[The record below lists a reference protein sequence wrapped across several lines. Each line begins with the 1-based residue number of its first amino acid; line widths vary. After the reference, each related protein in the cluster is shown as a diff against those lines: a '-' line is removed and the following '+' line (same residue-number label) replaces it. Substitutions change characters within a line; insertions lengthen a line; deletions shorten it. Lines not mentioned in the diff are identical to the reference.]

1 MPKFFS
7 RVDFETMKVLR
18 KRGSS
23 IHDVA
28 KAVGRSVGAV
38 SRNLKY
44 KSYEDYLAAMYSR
57 KSKYQKKVEAESGP
71 VHVVTPAAKACSCC
85 GKVKDISEFTP
96 DKNAPDGHKG
106 QCRKCVNA
114 KVRAR
119 RHAQKVVTTAE
130 VPHVE
135 TVKEEPDAKA
145 KFDWLFKLTDE
156 HDRRLKRIE
165 DELDEKFHSDES
177 TEEEQPSEQ
186 GLEPRVGEVLNVFV
200 DKKIRRAEIMG
211 SRELTEFGYSEK
223 RYLVR
228 YKKFF
233 GYKYADV
240 SEAVLYT
247 D

>member
-23 IHDVA
+23 INDVA

-71 VHVVTPAAKACSCC
+71 VRVVTPAAKACSCC
-85 GKVKDISEFTP
+85 GKIKNISEFTA
-96 DKNAPDGHKG
+96 DKNTPDGHKG
-106 QCRKCVNA
+106 QCRKCINA

-119 RHAQKVVTTAE
+119 RHAQKAVTTAE
-130 VPHVE
+130 MPHVE
-135 TVKEEPDAKA
+135 KVKEEPRKEDSPDPVTW
-145 KFDWLFKLTDE
+145 KFIAE
-156 HDRRLKRIE
+156 ELKKMSAP
-165 DELDEKFHSDES
+165 EKV
-177 TEEEQPSEQ
+177 EEEQLDEQ
-186 GLEPRVGEVLNVFV
+186 GSEPRVGEVLNVFV
-200 DKKIRRAEIMG
+200 GGKVRRAEVVG
-211 SRELTEFGYSEK
+211 TREIIEFGCHEK

-228 YKKFF
+228 YKTFF
-233 GYKYADV
+233 GHKYADV
-240 SEAVLYT
+240 SESVLYT

>member
-28 KAVGRSVGAV
+28 KAVGRSPAAV

-57 KSKYQKKVEAESGP
+57 KSKFQKKVEAESGP
-71 VHVVTPAAKACSCC
+71 VRVVTPAAKACSCC
-85 GKVKDISEFTP
+85 GVVKNISEFTP

-119 RHAQKVVTTAE
+119 RHAQKAVTTAK

-135 TVKEEPDAKA
+135 TVKEEPRK
-145 KFDWLFKLTDE
+145 E
-156 HDRRLKRIE
+156 ERLN
-165 DELDEKFHSDES
+165 
-177 TEEEQPSEQ
+177 EQ

-200 DKKIRRAEIMG
+200 GGKVRRAEIVG
-211 SRELTEFGYSEK
+211 SREITEFGYHEK

-228 YKKFF
+228 YKTFF

>member
-23 IHDVA
+23 IRDVA
-28 KAVGRSVGAV
+28 KAIGRSVDAV

-44 KSYEDYLAAMYSR
+44 KSYEDYLATMYSHR
-57 KSKYQKKVEAESGP
+57 SKFQKEVEAKSGP
-71 VHVVTPAAKACSCC
+71 VVVTKPTSKKCSSC
-85 GKVKDISEFTP
+85 GELKEITEFTP
-96 DKNAPDGHKG
+96 DKNIKDGYKG
-106 QCRKCVNA
+106 QCRKCINA
-114 KVRAR
+114 QRKAHRDAVKAN
-119 RHAQKVVTTAE
+119 AE
-130 VPHVE
+130 QPS
-135 TVKEEPDAKA
+135 KNAEPDLKA
-145 KFDWLFKLTDE
+145 KLDWLFKLTDE

-165 DELDEKFHSDES
+165 DELDEKFHSDEPV
-177 TEEEQPSEQ
+177 EEEQTSEQ

-200 DKKIRRAEIMG
+200 DRKIRRAEIMG
-211 SRELTEFGYSEK
+211 SREVAEFGYSEK

>member
-23 IHDVA
+23 IRDIA
-28 KAVGRSVGAV
+28 KAVDRSVGAI

-44 KSYEDYLAAMYSR
+44 KSYEDYLAAMYSHR
-57 KSKYQKKVEAESGP
+57 SKFQKEVEAKSGP
-71 VHVVTPAAKACSCC
+71 VIVTKPTSKKCSSC
-85 GKVKDISEFTP
+85 GELKEITEFTP
-96 DKNAPDGHKG
+96 DKNIKDGYKG
-106 QCRKCVNA
+106 QCRKCINA
-114 KVRAR
+114 QRKAHRDAVKARAK
-119 RHAQKVVTTAE
+119 QPSTTAE
-130 VPHVE
+130 
-135 TVKEEPDAKA
+135 PDVKA
-145 KFDWLFKLTDE
+145 KLDWLFKLTDE

-165 DELDEKFHSDES
+165 DELGEKFHSDES

-211 SRELTEFGYSEK
+211 SREVAEFGYSEK

-233 GYKYADV
+233 RYKYADV

>member
-23 IHDVA
+23 INDVA
-28 KAVGRSVGAV
+28 KAVGRSPAAV

-57 KSKYQKKVEAESGP
+57 KSKFQKKVEAESGP
-71 VHVVTPAAKACSCC
+71 VRVVTPAAKACSCC
-85 GKVKDISEFTP
+85 GVVKNISEFTP
-96 DKNAPDGHKG
+96 DKSAPDGHKG

-119 RHAQKVVTTAE
+119 RHAQKAATAAE
-130 VPHVE
+130 APHVE
-135 TVKEEPDAKA
+135 IAKEEPRKEDSPDLVTW
-145 KFDWLFKLTDE
+145 KFIAE
-156 HDRRLKRIE
+156 ELKKMSTP
-165 DELDEKFHSDES
+165 EKV
-177 TEEEQPSEQ
+177 EEEQPNEQ
-186 GLEPRVGEVLNVFV
+186 GLEPRVGEILNVFV
-200 DKKIRRAEIMG
+200 GGKVRRAEIVG
-211 SRELTEFGYSEK
+211 SREITEFGYHEK

-228 YKKFF
+228 YKTFF

>member
-23 IHDVA
+23 INDVA

-57 KSKYQKKVEAESGP
+57 KSKFQKKVEAESGP
-71 VHVVTPAAKACSCC
+71 VRIVTPATKACSCC
-85 GKVKDISEFTP
+85 GVVKNISEFTP
-96 DKNAPDGHKG
+96 DKNTPDGHKG
-106 QCRKCVNA
+106 QCRKCINA

-119 RHAQKVVTTAE
+119 RHAQKAVTITK
-130 VPHVE
+130 VPRVE
-135 TVKEEPDAKA
+135 TVKEEPRK
-145 KFDWLFKLTDE
+145 
-156 HDRRLKRIE
+156 
-165 DELDEKFHSDES
+165 
-177 TEEEQPSEQ
+177 EEQPNEQ

-200 DKKIRRAEIMG
+200 GGKVRRAEIIG
-211 SRELTEFGYSEK
+211 SREITEFGYHEK

-228 YKKFF
+228 YKTFF
-233 GYKYADV
+233 GRKYADV
-240 SEAVLYT
+240 SEAVLYA

>member
-7 RVDFETMKVLR
+7 RVDFETMKVLQ

-28 KAVGRSVGAV
+28 KAVGRSVSAV

-71 VHVVTPAAKACSCC
+71 VRVVTPAAKACSCC
-85 GKVKDISEFTP
+85 GEMKNISEFTP

-119 RHAQKVVTTAE
+119 RHAQKAAMAAKA
-130 VPHVE
+130 PRVE
-135 TVKEEPDAKA
+135 MAKEEPRKEESPDSVTWEFIA
-145 KFDWLFKLTDE
+145 E
-156 HDRRLKRIE
+156 ELKKMSAP
-165 DELDEKFHSDES
+165 EKV
-177 TEEEQPSEQ
+177 EEEQPSEQ

-200 DKKIRRAEIMG
+200 GGKVRRAEIVG
-211 SRELTEFGYSEK
+211 SREVTEFGYYEK

-233 GYKYADV
+233 RYKYADV

>member
-23 IHDVA
+23 IRDVA
-28 KAVGRSVGAV
+28 KAIGRSVDAV

-44 KSYEDYLAAMYSR
+44 KSYEDYLAAMYSHR
-57 KSKYQKKVEAESGP
+57 SKFQKEVEAKSGP
-71 VHVVTPAAKACSCC
+71 VVVTKPTSKKCSSC
-85 GKVKDISEFTP
+85 GELKEITEFTP
-96 DKNAPDGHKG
+96 DKNIKDGYKG
-106 QCRKCVNA
+106 QCRKCINA
-114 KVRAR
+114 QRKAHRDAVKAS
-119 RHAQKVVTTAE
+119 AKQPSKNAE
-130 VPHVE
+130 PSVE
-135 TVKEEPDAKA
+135 TKL
-145 KFDWLFKLTDE
+145 DWLFKLSNE

-165 DELDEKFHSDES
+165 DELDEKFHSDEPV
-177 TEEEQPSEQ
+177 EKEQPNEQ

-200 DKKIRRAEIMG
+200 DRKIRRAEIMG
-211 SRELTEFGYSEK
+211 SREVAEFGYSEK

>member
-23 IHDVA
+23 INDIA

-38 SRNLKY
+38 GRNLKY

-85 GKVKDISEFTP
+85 GKVKDISEFTA
-96 DKNAPDGHKG
+96 DKNTPDGHKG
-106 QCRKCVNA
+106 QCRKCINA

-135 TVKEEPDAKA
+135 TVKEEPCKEDGSDLVTW
-145 KFDWLFKLTDE
+145 KFIAE
-156 HDRRLKRIE
+156 ELKKMSAP
-165 DELDEKFHSDES
+165 EKVK
-177 TEEEQPSEQ
+177 EEQPSEQ

-200 DKKIRRAEIMG
+200 GGKVRRAEIVG
-211 SRELTEFGYSEK
+211 SREIMEFGYREK

-228 YKKFF
+228 YKIFF
-233 GYKYADV
+233 GHKYTDV
-240 SEAVLYT
+240 SEAVLYS

>member
-23 IHDVA
+23 IRDVA
-28 KAVGRSVGAV
+28 KAIGRSVDAV

-44 KSYEDYLAAMYSR
+44 KSYEDYLATMYSHR
-57 KSKYQKKVEAESGP
+57 SKFQKEVEAKSGP
-71 VHVVTPAAKACSCC
+71 VIVTKPTSKKCSSC
-85 GKVKDISEFTP
+85 GELKEITEFTP
-96 DKNAPDGHKG
+96 DKNIKDGYKG
-106 QCRKCVNA
+106 QCRKCINA
-114 KVRAR
+114 QRKAHRDAVKARAK
-119 RHAQKVVTTAE
+119 QPSTTA
-130 VPHVE
+130 
-135 TVKEEPDAKA
+135 EPDAKA

-211 SRELTEFGYSEK
+211 SREVAEFGYSEK